1 MSESKIL
8 DAGGPVHML
17 EFGGDGPLMLLLHGL
32 GGSSRNWLAVAEAFT
47 ETHRVIAP
55 DLSGFGLT
63 PPNSRGASVE
73 ANAGLV
79 VDLIH
84 RLGHD
89 SATLIGNS
97 MGGLVALVTAYTAP
111 LVVDRLVLVS
121 PALPVI
127 SWRST
132 DAEVLVK
139 LAGPLLP
146 GIGSSAIR
154 LYRRTHSPE
163 EETMETL
170 AMVTADPAAVS
181 EEMRIAMIETNRI
194 RRGLEW
200 TVPAFLEADRSMAR
214 YVLRRGRMKHLVHR
228 IAAPTL
234 VLHGDKDRLVPIE
247 CAHWVTAERPDWDF
261 VTCEDV
267 GHLPMIEAP
276 ERFTALVSR
285 WLQQQGAGLVAPA
298 GVEQS

>member
-1 MSESKIL
+1 MFESKIL
-8 DAGGPVHML
+8 DVGGPVHML
-17 EFGGDGPLMLLLHGL
+17 DFGGDGPLMLLLHGL
-32 GGSSRNWLAVAEAFT
+32 GGSSRNWIEVADAFT
-47 ETHRVIAP
+47 GTHRVIAH

-63 PPNSRGASVE
+63 PPNDRGASIE

-89 SATLIGNS
+89 SATLVGNS

-111 LVVDRLVLVS
+111 RVVDRLVLVS
-121 PALPVI
+121 PVLPVV

-132 DAEVLVK
+132 DAEVFVK

-146 GIGSSAIR
+146 GVGASAIR

-163 EETMETL
+163 EETTETL
-170 AMVTADPAAVS
+170 AMVTADPGAVS

-194 RRGLEW
+194 RRGLDW
-200 TVPAFLEADRSMAR
+200 AIPAFLEADRSMAR

-234 VLHGDKDRLVPIE
+234 VLHGDRDRFVPIN
-247 CAHWVTAERPDWDF
+247 CAHWVAAERPDWDF
-261 VTCEDV
+261 VALENV
-267 GHLPMIEAP
+267 GHVPMIEAP
-276 ERFTALVSR
+276 ERLTALVSR
-285 WLQQQGAGLVAPA
+285 WLERHQSGLIAP
-298 GVEQS
+298 VDTN